1 MTDPM
6 SEAHAMIDADQ
17 AKTAVTVERDRPGTK
32 LIDGVVHYRD
42 PKGILIPEH
51 LVKAQHQ
58 LEDET
63 VRKVFGYAEELS
75 AQIRRFRLHTFDD
88 VDTLL
93 SIIAQEYGDLRG
105 GVKGNVTLTSYDGLQ
120 KVQVAVADDIH
131 FGPSLQNCRNLVD
144 ACLKDWADGARAEL
158 QVIVQQAFDTDKEG
172 NLSRTRLLG
181 LRRLEITD
189 PRWTEAMR
197 ALNDSIEV
205 VGSKRYTRF
214 YRRAKVTEKWEAVS
228 IDVASA

>member
-1 MTDPM
+1 MTNPM
-6 SEAHAMIDADQ
+6 AEAHAELDQ
-17 AKTAVTVERDRPGTK
+17 ELIGVFCPAPAERPGTK
-32 LIDGVVHYRD
+32 LIDDVLHFRD
-42 PKGILIPEH
+42 PRGLLIPES

-58 LEDET
+58 LEDEA
-63 VRKVFGYAEELS
+63 VRKVFGYAEQLS
-75 AQIRRFRLHTFDD
+75 EQIKRFRAHTFDD
-88 VDTLL
+88 IDSMLGL
-93 SIIAQEYGDLRG
+93 IAQEYGDQRG
-105 GVKGNVTLTSYDGLQ
+105 GVKGNVTLQSYDGLL

-144 ACLKDWADGARAEL
+144 ACLKDWAEGARAEL
-158 QVIVQQAFDTDKEG
+158 QVFVQQAFDTDKEG

-181 LRRLEITD
+181 LRRLEIAD

-205 VGSKRYTRF
+205 VGSKRYCRF
-214 YRRAKVTEKWEAVS
+214 YRRPSTTAKWEAVS